1 MYRTSFSSSLM
12 TSRRVRR
19 RGATVILAMMF
30 LEFLSTLGLVMYS
43 TASLNVRGAANLW
56 ENEKAR
62 ATAES
67 GLRWITW
74 RFAKLTNLRTL
85 KGNIDGATA
94 IAMWPDIKNAI
105 ATDLANL
112 PSDERTI
119 IPDPQVLRTSYIRT
133 Q

>member
-12 TSRRVRR
+12 TSRRARR
-19 RGATVILAMMF
+19 RGATAILAMMF
-30 LEFLSTLGLVMYS
+30 LVFLSTLGLVMYS

-74 RFAKLTNLRTL
+74 RFTKLNNPRTP
-85 KGNIDGATA
+85 KGHIDGATA
-94 IAMWPDIKNAI
+94 ISLWPDIRTAI
-105 ATDLANL
+105 
-112 PSDERTI
+112 
-119 IPDPQVLRTSYIRT
+119 
-133 Q
+133 